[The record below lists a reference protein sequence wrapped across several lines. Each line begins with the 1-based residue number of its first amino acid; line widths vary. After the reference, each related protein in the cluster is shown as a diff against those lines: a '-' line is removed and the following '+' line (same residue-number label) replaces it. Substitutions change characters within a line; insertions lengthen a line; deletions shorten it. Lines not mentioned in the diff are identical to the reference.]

1 MKNLI
6 SEAPPFFSS
15 LKHRLMLVFALFSVL
30 LALFYWAML
39 TGFLLA
45 SEDTIF
51 NRQLSLEVAHQ
62 QTFYAEHQR
71 FDALPR
77 GMAVYQG
84 AEIEHH
90 PLYRDITPLTFTMK
104 ELEGDDLH
112 IARAALPGVQDSF
125 YIVYDVDNQDI
136 DEATFQQFMTLCLL
150 SFLIVAGT
158 GILAGAWIGARTAR
172 PIAALDQRVQAL
184 DKQGTFGET
193 ASFGSGEVGRL
204 AYSFAS
210 TYQRLQSFL
219 AREKRFTREVSHELR
234 TPVAVIQGALEI
246 LEIQP
251 DNPNAC
257 QRIRRAS
264 QEMERLIETF
274 LLLGRE
280 ENLSLSEE
288 RLDVCAVCELL
299 VGEHQKNTRVPL
311 RFTLEKEPE
320 LHLLPPVFGVLLGNL
335 LSNAVR
341 HTRDGEIEVHL
352 SQQALSVRDTGDGFT
367 PEMIDAVGQPY
378 LNGSQGCGLGLS
390 IVRRICQQFGWR
402 LQVSSTPHVG
412 SEVSIL
418 FLADDC
424 NEQSV

>member
-6 SEAPPFFSS
+6 SDTPARFAS
-15 LKHRLMLVFALFSVL
+15 LKHRFMLVFALFSVL
-30 LALFYWAML
+30 LSLFYWAML
-39 TGFLLA
+39 TGFLLS

-51 NRQLSLEVAHQ
+51 NRQLSLEVEHQ
-62 QTFYAEHQR
+62 QTFYAEQQR

-77 GMAVYQG
+77 GMMVYRG
-84 AEIEHH
+84 AEIERH
-90 PLYRDITPLTFTMK
+90 PLYDDITPLTFTMK
-104 ELEGDDLH
+104 ELEVDDLH
-112 IARAALPGVQDSF
+112 IARAELPGEQGNF
-125 YIVYDVDNQDI
+125 YIVYDVANQDI

-150 SFLIVAGT
+150 SFLVVAST

-172 PIAALDQRVQAL
+172 PIVALDQRVQTL
-184 DKQGTFGET
+184 DKQGVFGET

-204 AYSFAS
+204 AYSFAT

-234 TPVAVIQGALEI
+234 TPVAVIQGALDI
-246 LEIQP
+246 LEMQP

-280 ENLSLSEE
+280 ENLTLSEE
-288 RLDVCAVCELL
+288 RLDVCAVCEL
-299 VGEHQKNTRVPL
+299 VIGEHDKNAQVPI
-311 RFTLEKEPE
+311 RFTLEQEPE
-320 LHLLPPVFGVLLGNL
+320 LHILPPVFGVLLGNL

-341 HTRDGEIEVHL
+341 HTPDGEIEVHL
-352 SQQALSVRDTGDGFT
+352 TQQALSVRDTGEGFT

-378 LNGSQGCGLGLS
+378 LDGSQGCGLGLS

-402 LQVSSTPHVG
+402 LQVSSTPNVG

-418 FLADDC
+418 FT
-424 NEQSV
+424 EK